1 MLSTSL
7 DLFGLFAL
15 LSAFFCLVILGVFIF
30 HNSWSVIP
38 NRLLFWS
45 LAVLALTAVDA
56 FFTFQETLVPSQVPG
71 VLHTV
76 TFLVM
81 PVFFLFVQR
90 SHDPAWRRIDFL
102 HFIPAGVYLTFSI
115 WPILSLKA
123 SDSLSTTAM
132 AEESSEYFYILRMLL
147 WIGYSIATLRII
159 YQPRIAQGGNTPS
172 WIKAVVILLT
182 ATGIVPSASRLMGTD
197 SDLVWFYSLLMLT
210 TFVHCLLLLINPAV
224 LYGISVGTSSSA
236 VSRDESQSQPVEETT
251 SGTTGDAAA
260 ETDPVGI
267 EQLRP
272 RRISLSE
279 EQIEYMHKKLHEF
292 MFIRKP
298 FLHQKYTLQQ
308 LSSDSGFPLYQLSL
322 YLNRTLG
329 MNFNSYINKMRIEF
343 LLESYKRNQEKWNR
357 YTLEAIAR
365 EIGFNNRTSFI
376 QAFKKVTGTNP
387 SVYFKNI
394 HGHILRDQ

>member
-15 LSAFFCLVILGVFIF
+15 LSAFFCLVILGVFAV

-38 NRLLFWS
+38 NRLLFCGI
-45 LAVLALTAVDA
+45 AILALAAVDA
-56 FFTFQETLVPSQVPG
+56 FVTFQGTILSSQMAG

-90 SHDPAWRRIDFL
+90 SHDPTWRHLDFL
-102 HFIPAGVYLTFSI
+102 HFIPAGVYLTFSL
-115 WPILSLKA
+115 WSILSLKT
-123 SDSLSTTAM
+123 SDSLSATAM
-132 AEESSEYFYILRMLL
+132 AEESSDYFYIIRMLL

-159 YQPRIAQGGNTPS
+159 YQPRIARVGNTPS
-172 WIKAVVILLT
+172 WLKPVVIFLA
-182 ATGIVPSASRLMGTD
+182 ATGIVPPASRLMGAD
-197 SDLVWFYSLLMLT
+197 SDLVWFYSFLMLT
-210 TFVHCLLLLINPAV
+210 AFVLSLLLLINPAV
-224 LYGISVGTSSSA
+224 LYGISVGPASST
-236 VSRDESQSQPVEETT
+236 VPQEESQPQPVEEKT
-251 SGTTGDAAA
+251 SGTTGDVA
-260 ETDPVGI
+260 ETDPAGI